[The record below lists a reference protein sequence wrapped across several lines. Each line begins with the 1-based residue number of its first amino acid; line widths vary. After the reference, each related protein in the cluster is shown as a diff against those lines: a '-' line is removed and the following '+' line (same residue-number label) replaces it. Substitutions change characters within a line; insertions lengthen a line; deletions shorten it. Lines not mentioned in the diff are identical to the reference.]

1 MVHQCQRCGLDCH
14 YRSHL
19 IKHLSRTHSCQPML
33 SNATATELLQRVPSD
48 FDKKF
53 ICNNCGKGFSSRQ
66 SRHFHKQS
74 CSQQIK
80 PGTLTNSFDF
90 KSEEVEQLESITP
103 NHHSFISHTT
113 SLNSKLADL
122 QAKVEKLESKIDD
135 RKSKNSNLVSPEIL
149 LELQYYKNRKNENFY
164 QLLLEQYLGGTHK
177 TLPCGITDIST
188 DDCHAEI
195 KEWKSWKEAIGQLT
209 CYNSVDPRPFL
220 AMYMFGKY
228 SDSAKQRSINV
239 AKNCGFAIYEF
250 KESEDGAIYVED
262 CTTNERKYTYK
273 PTFNL
278 E

>member
-1 MVHQCQRCGLDCH
+1 MQKFTCKRCGYDTTDVSNFKKHLKRKTICAAIYEDVHVDVLLSECSKQSVTKTVACDQCQ
-14 YRSHL
+14 
-19 IKHLSRTHSCQPML
+19 
-33 SNATATELLQRVPSD
+33 
-48 FDKKF
+48 
-53 ICNNCGKGFSSRQ
+53 KGFAS
-66 SRHFHKQS
+66 
-74 CSQQIK
+74 
-80 PGTLTNSFDF
+80 
-90 KSEEVEQLESITP
+90 KSGLVYHLKVTKCGQKTV
-103 NHHSFISHTT
+103 
-113 SLNSKLADL
+113 NSKLADL

-273 PTFNL
+273 PTVNL